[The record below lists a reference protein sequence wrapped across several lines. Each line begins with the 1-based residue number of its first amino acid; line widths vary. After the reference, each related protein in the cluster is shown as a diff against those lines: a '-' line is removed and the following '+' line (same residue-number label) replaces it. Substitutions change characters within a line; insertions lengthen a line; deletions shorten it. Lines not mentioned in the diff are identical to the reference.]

1 MVGVTVIL
9 LGSLTPLH
17 HRVGSGSLGTDG
29 SLGYEGKNVTVGG
42 VDYAHALSTH
52 PPARLLYFIGGAAS
66 TFRSHVALNDDV
78 AHCGS
83 YADFSVLADGREV
96 ASATG
101 VWAGAPPR
109 AIEGDVSGVQLLELV
124 VTTSKWEYCHAVWLD
139 PEIDAAAPPEQ
150 RGTIVDPLQRAEIE
164 LPPPIGPVK
173 RCVATVASPGW
184 EQLLDD
190 MLGSVVAN
198 GDCPDALLVV
208 FLLGSSAE
216 CERVVAKYRA
226 IPVHC
231 RPLVPPDKGSKSV
244 LYSVASVVDAEQY
257 VCLDS
262 DTLVLDPLSPV
273 FGAIEAAPDG
283 SVLACRE
290 GNGEHCRDL
299 DDALSRIYGASAGDL
314 PGILGHDE
322 DTIGSYPL
330 VVNDGCFAGSRA
342 ALLTLDVTIRAM
354 PGAIRW
360 VDSGEW
366 VRWRNQFIFNLALA
380 VRRSGIE
387 LDQRYNL
394 QLNYSDVEVVTVA
407 GRPRVMWQGRS
418 VRVLHASGW
427 GRNKRPE
434 LKGLYSGVPDPLV
447 ARGDGDAYGAFLSA
461 LRAWTGRYGLSGLHL
476 SFYTI
481 REDHYARVRD
491 PSVLPLLALLHYIVR
506 ANGCVR
512 VLETGTARGVSAAC
526 LASAVS
532 HRPGARVVSFD
543 PYEMPGREE
552 LWAALPD
559 PMRACLEQR
568 PVDSVSGLHQALA
581 DGERYDAALLDS
593 VHTEEHLSAE
603 LDLASKLVRPGG
615 PILVHDWRAI
625 PDVDRVLRAAEAAGH
640 GVVRLLGE
648 GGEAEEAGLGLALV
662 ENRRES

>member
-1 MVGVTVIL
+1 MIALDT
-9 LGSLTPLH
+9 LTPLQYQ
-17 HRVGSGSLGTDG
+17 VGYGSLGTGG
-29 SLGYEGKNVTVGG
+29 SLGYEGKPVSVGG
-42 VDYAHALSTH
+42 ADYTHALSTH
-52 PPARLLYFIGGAAS
+52 PPARLLYFVGGAAS
-66 TFRSHVALNDDV
+66 SFRSQVALNDDI
-78 AHCGS
+78 AHSGT
-83 YADFSVLADGREV
+83 YADFAVLADGREV

-109 AIEGDVSGVQLLELV
+109 AIEGDVSGAQLLELV

-139 PEIDAAAPPEQ
+139 PEIDDAPLPEQ
-150 RGTIVDPLQRAEIE
+150 RGTIVDPLRRAEIE
-164 LPPPIGPVK
+164 LPPLLGPVK

-198 GDCPDALLVV
+198 GDCADALLVA
-208 FLLGSSAE
+208 FLLGTSAE

-226 IPVHC
+226 VPVHC

-262 DTLVLDPLSPV
+262 DTLVLDRLSPV
-273 FGAIEAAPDG
+273 FEAIDAAPDE
-283 SVLACRE
+283 SVLVCRE
-290 GNGEHCRDL
+290 ANRQHCRDL
-299 DDALSRIYGASAGDL
+299 LDALSGVYGASADDL
-314 PGILGHDE
+314 PEILGRDANG
-322 DTIGSYPL
+322 IGSYPL

-342 ALLTLDVTIRAM
+342 ALLTLDVTIRGM
-354 PGAIRW
+354 PGAIAW
-360 VDSGEW
+360 VDSGGW

-380 VRRSGIE
+380 VRRCGIE

-394 QLNYSDVEVVTVA
+394 QLNYSDVEVTSVA
-407 GRPRVMWQGRS
+407 GRPRVMWQGRP

-447 ARGDGDAYGAFLSA
+447 GRGDGDAYGAFLVA

-481 REDHYARVRD
+481 REDHNARVRD
-491 PSVLPLLALLHYIVR
+491 PAALPLLALLHYIVR
-506 ANGCVR
+506 ANGCAR
-512 VLETGTARGVSAAC
+512 VFETGTARGVSAGC

-532 HRPGARVVSFD
+532 HRSGARVVSFD
-543 PYEMPGREE
+543 PYEMEGRAE
-552 LWAALPD
+552 LWAALPER
-559 PMRACLEQR
+559 MRDCIEQR
-568 PVDSVSGLHQALA
+568 PVDSIEGLRAALDA
-581 DGERYDAALLDS
+581 GEHYDAALLDS

-603 LDLASKLVRPGG
+603 LELARQLVQEGG

-625 PDVDRVLRAAEAAGH
+625 PEIDRVLVAAERDGL
-640 GVVRLLGE
+640 GVVRLLSE
-648 GGEAEEAGLGLALV
+648 GGAEEDGGLGLAIV
-662 ENRRES
+662 ENRRAA